1 MRLTDEQKAGVALA
15 AREELARRSYAYYF
29 LLANADKK
37 AQLFN
42 YTKYVCDR
50 LQKIVDGEQHNLII
64 SMPPQ
69 HGKSMLVTE
78 TFPSYYLMRHPDQSI
93 MVTSYAETMYK
104 RFSKRGKQHFREWAP
119 RLFGLNLGLA
129 NSQEYDVAGHYGEA
143 YYTSILGGGTGRPAN
158 LLIIDDPIKD
168 EKEAAS
174 QTIRDN
180 VWGEWASTFSTR
192 LQKNA
197 SVIVIMTRWQT
208 DDLAGR
214 LLDMDKSE
222 DSEHKFNWEEIKF
235 PAIATNIPA
244 GQTDAIG
251 RHNGEALN
259 PELHPLSQLMI
270 QKRNIGTQRFNAL
283 YQQSPT
289 TQEGNI
295 IKREWI
301 KYYVP
306 DRATMARLHLTDK
319 DVKILP
325 RHLQETVQGWD
336 ATFKSKE
343 NDDFV
348 AGQVWSR
355 RDGDFYLR
363 PGWCH
368 KRLSFTETLDAI
380 RTMTRFY
387 PQATAK
393 LVEDK
398 ANGPAIIDTLKHEIP
413 GVIAVS
419 PGADSKE
426 ARAASVSPLWESGNV
441 YVPHPKWKPEV
452 EDWLEEI
459 FSFPNAPHDDN
470 VDSMVYCLQRLH
482 KAKRRPIGIIKF

>member
-1 MRLTDEQKAGVALA
+1 MIKLSADEKNGIALA
-15 AREELARRSYAYYF
+15 ARHALARKSYADYF
-29 LLANADKK
+29 LLVNPGMKLYPHTKLITDK
-37 AQLFN
+37 
-42 YTKYVCDR
+42 
-50 LQKIVDGEQHNLII
+50 LQKIVNGEQHFYIVE
-64 SMPPQ
+64 MPPQ
-69 HGKSMLVTE
+69 HGKSLTITS
-78 TFPSYYLMRHPDQSI
+78 TFPAYYLMKHPDKKVMI
-93 MVTSYAETMYK
+93 ATY
-104 RFSKRGKQHFREWAP
+104 SKGLYSQFANTNRQDFNEWGP
-119 RLFGLNLGLA
+119 SLFGLRTYINTA
-129 NSQEYDVAGHYGEA
+129 DKFTIAKHKGEFFA
-143 YYTSILGGGTGRPAN
+143 TSILGAATGHSAD
-158 LLIIDDPIKD
+158 LLIVDDPVKD
-168 EKEAAS
+168 AEEANS
-174 QTIRDN
+174 PTIQKK
-180 VWGEWASTFSTR
+180 VWEEWTKTFSTR
-192 LQKNA
+192 LQDNS
-197 SVIVIMTRWQT
+197 SVVVIMTRWRT

-214 LLDMDKSE
+214 LLDSMSR
-222 DSEHKFNWEEIKF
+222 NWEEIKL
-235 PAIATNIPA
+235 PAIATDLKP
-244 GQTDAIG
+244 GETDAIG
-251 RHNGEALN
+251 RHNGEALC
-259 PELHPLSQLMI
+259 PELHSLKDLLI
-270 QKRNIGTQRFNAL
+270 QKKEMGSQGFAAL
-283 YQQSPT
+283 YQQSPSI
-289 TQEGNI
+289 EDGNI
-295 IKREWI
+295 FKRKWVRF
-301 KYYVP
+301 YVP
-306 DRATMARLHLTDK
+306 DRQTMARLHLTDK

-336 ATFKSKE
+336 ATFKSKA

-387 PQATAK
+387 PQATVK

-413 GVIAVS
+413 GIIAVS

-441 YVPHPKWKPEV
+441 YVPHPRWKPEV

-482 KAKRRPIGIIKF
+482 KAKRRPIGVIKF